1 MKVVI
6 LCAGYAT
13 RLYPKTLHTPKAL
26 LDYQGKRILDY
37 LIEDLKHSFIDEII
51 LVSNHKFYSLFLE
64 YSKNK
69 GIKVIDDGSTCNEDR
84 IGAGNDLILG
94 LQEIDDDCLV
104 MACDNLLD
112 FSLSC
117 FIDYF
122 YIDEVSSIMCY
133 KEKDE
138 EKLNRTG
145 QAVLC
150 ENRVFSFKEK
160 PRISISN
167 YAVPPFYIF
176 NKEDIKIIKDLKGS
190 YDSLGSII
198 EAVVVKIY
206 LKAYKMVGKRLD
218 LGN

>member
-26 LDYQGKRILDY
+26 LEYQGKRILDY

-69 GIKVIDDGSTCNEDR
+69 GIKVIDDGSTCNENR

-94 LQEIDDDCLV
+94 IQEIDDDCLV

-122 YIDEVSSIMCY
+122 YIDKVSSIMCY

-138 EKLNRTG
+138 EKLKRTG

-150 ENRVFSFKEK
+150 ENRVMDFKEK
-160 PRISISN
+160 PSISISN
-167 YAVPPFYIF
+167 FAVPPFYIF
-176 NKEDIKIIKDLKGS
+176 NKEDIKVIKGLKGS

-198 EAVVVKIY
+198 EVVNKIH